1 MLVFSSTAQ
10 EFSLQSLII
19 DSSLRENANAI
30 VRQNDLSIE
39 VLKYDKILVKQRRVV
54 TILNSSGNS
63 KVNAYLHYD
72 ENVNIKKLE
81 AIVYNAYG
89 KEIKKIRKNKFS
101 DANAVDGFSLYSDS
115 RIKYLDYTPTNYPY
129 TIEYIEEYE
138 TSFTVNLPSWYP
150 LDGYYTSVENSTYTI
165 INDSNVEI
173 SLKTE
178 NLENYNIDVLSEYS
192 FQAKNLKAIKPEQYS
207 PSFAKI
213 VPSVKATLKE
223 FSMKGVKGVN
233 SNWQDFGKW
242 MNDKL
247 IAGTQELPQAV
258 KDEIK
263 ALTANAETDIEKA
276 KIVYNYMQD
285 KTRYI
290 SIQVGIGGWK
300 PMLASDV
307 DRLGYGDCKGLTNY
321 TMALLQEVGVPS
333 YYTVVYGDSNLRN
346 IDDSF
351 SSLQGNHVILTV
363 PNKSDYIFLE
373 CTSQTVPF
381 GYTANFTDDRDVLLI
396 KPEGGEIVRTKS
408 YKTEENLLDTR
419 ATIKLDAEG
428 SLEAHVV
435 MNSYGTQYGSHEGVQ
450 NETEKNQQLYYKDY
464 WNYINNLEI
473 NSLDFTNN
481 KDSIVFIE
489 EVELKAARY
498 AVKTGDRLLLQPN
511 MFNRIETAPKRYKDR
526 NLPFEVERGF
536 TDIDEYIIEIPETL
550 EVEAT
555 MNPVSIKNKFGEYIA
570 SVSIE
575 NNKLLYHRKFVLNK
589 GAYTKD
595 EYKEFRSFWLSVVKQ
610 DKSKIV
616 LKTKP

>member
-616 LKTKP
+616 LKSKP

>member
-1 MLVFSSTAQ
+1 M
-10 EFSLQSLII
+10 

-408 YKTEENLLDTR
+408 YKTEENLLDTK

-428 SLEAHVV
+428 SLEAQVV